1 MSKQLKINEKYSRH
15 WPLIALVSA
24 IFSILFFI
32 SYHIVGNVLLEGYL
46 RLTAFVLFAL
56 ALLSLLKI
64 RDGQVEIN
72 IVITEEDTALIRYNV
87 RDQVISEEEFGL
99 QELENLKIDRM
110 PDKSIYN
117 NFMKSDRCIRFRRKD
132 TSDWLYLNQVNGRV
146 IPLSRDN
153 ADKILQFFNNQA

>member
-32 SYHIVGNVLLEGYL
+32 SYHFVGNVLLEGYL

-72 IVITEEDTALIRYNV
+72 IDITEEDTALIRYNV